1 MITYLALLRFPQ
13 WMALSRVQRRFVWR
27 HCVHPLLT
35 RLPVMLAKTILLFL
49 FIIAAYW
56 IGVFGSLVPSI
67 VTMIAVIFLIPEL
80 LDLWLVARH
89 RQDIEAYIQSHGSE
103 IQSVV

>member
-1 MITYLALLRFPQ
+1 
-13 WMALSRVQRRFVWR
+13 MALSKIQRRFVWR

-35 RLPVMLAKTILLFL
+35 RWSVMITKTVLLLL

-56 IGVFGSLVPSI
+56 LGAFGSLALSI
-67 VTMIAVIFLIPEL
+67 AMTIAIVFLIPEL
-80 LDLWLVARH
+80 LDLWLVTRH

-103 IQSVV
+103 IQSVVS